1 MKNISLFLLLAATA
15 ITCLASEDSIIA
27 DRPGFSTGTY
37 TVKPHVLNVELGYQY
52 ASSNNDSKQFS
63 QSLPLMVLRTGL
75 SEKIELDLLWD
86 GLNIDKEK
94 NQPTTTSRA
103 DISVGGKYRIYEST
117 QYNLTALGILSLP
130 TGSVPSKSNHF
141 DPLLGLL
148 WDYSLSDETSLF
160 GTVQASSYEAESS
173 RIYDTQAAIGASFS
187 HTESIGT
194 FVEIYTIV
202 PSKSTLEREHVLDG
216 GVTYLL
222 SQDIQLDFNI
232 GIGLNDSS
240 PNFVGFGIASRF

>member
-1 MKNISLFLLLAATA
+1 MKNILLFLLLATTA
-15 ITCLASEDSIIA
+15 ITCLAGEESIMA

-37 TVKPHVLNVELGYQY
+37 TVKPHVFNVELGYQH
-52 ASSNNDSKQFS
+52 AFSNNGSEQSS

-75 SEKIELDLLWD
+75 SEKIEFDLLWD

-94 NQPTTTSRA
+94 NQPTTTSKA
-103 DISVGGKYRIYEST
+103 DVSVGGKYRIYESE
-117 QYNLTALGILSLP
+117 QYNFTALGILSLP
-130 TGSVPSKSNHF
+130 TGTSPSKSNHV
-141 DPLLGLL
+141 DPLFGLL
-148 WDYSLSDETSLF
+148 WDYSLTENTSLF
-160 GTVQASSYEAESS
+160 GTIQASSYEVDSS
-173 RIYDTQAAIGASFS
+173 RIYDAQAAIGASFS

-222 SQDIQLDFNI
+222 TQDIQLDFNI

-240 PNFVGFGIASRF
+240 PHFVGFGIASRF